1 MASERLELIDST
13 IANPFFSYIV
23 KFFERSHRMLKSQI
37 LYSNMAK
44 INLSEVVTEVNDL
57 RSQIF
62 QKISID
68 PIKINLVSKYEPSRW
83 SRSFITSRRSYR
95 RLGTSDLKNF
105 NAYGQSILN
114 CTYKPNFD
122 FLDTLRASEPL
133 GDHVGG
139 R

>member
-1 MASERLELIDST
+1 MKQNLAYLLKIRPLRGHRMASERLELIDST

-68 PIKINLVSKYEPSRW
+68 PIKINLGSKYEPSRW

-105 NAYGQSILN
+105 NAYG
-114 CTYKPNFD
+114 
-122 FLDTLRASEPL
+122 
-133 GDHVGG
+133 
-139 R
+139 